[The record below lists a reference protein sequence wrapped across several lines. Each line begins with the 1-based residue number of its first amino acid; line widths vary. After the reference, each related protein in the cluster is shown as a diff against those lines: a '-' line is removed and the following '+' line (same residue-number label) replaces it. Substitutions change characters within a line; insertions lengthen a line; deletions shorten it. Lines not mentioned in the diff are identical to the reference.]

1 MVAAA
6 VWAFGLS
13 FLVMGNII
21 GRYFFDAPIYGT
33 AEIVAASIVIIV
45 FLQAGYA
52 IRSRS
57 MLKAEFLVIHLPDA
71 VQRIFLAIGYLLG
84 AAFFL
89 MIITGGWEES
99 ILSYVEGEYE
109 GEGALR
115 VPSWPARWT
124 VLIVLPVVLFPGVF
138 LLDLYLWMSH
148 FGKNLDP
155 DAPLSNSIEPF
166 VPPILGTGTIG
177 QFKTVATPGIGLI
190 LATIASVVLI
200 IALLFHRRA
209 YLPLI
214 RAQAASAAK

>member
-6 VWAFGLS
+6 AWTFGLA

-21 GRYFFDAPIYGT
+21 GRTVFDAPIYGT
-33 AEIVAASIVIIV
+33 AEIVAASIVIVV

-57 MLKAEFLVIHLPDA
+57 MLKADLLVIHLPDV
-71 VQRIFLAIGYLLG
+71 VQRTLLAVGYLLG

-124 VLIVLPVVLFPGVF
+124 VLVGSALAMINYLVMAYIDVF
-138 LLDLYLWMSH
+138 KPDLLDSEVDA
-148 FGKNLDP
+148 G
-155 DAPLSNSIEPF
+155 APL
-166 VPPILGTGTIG
+166 
-177 QFKTVATPGIGLI
+177 
-190 LATIASVVLI
+190 
-200 IALLFHRRA
+200 
-209 YLPLI
+209 
-214 RAQAASAAK
+214 